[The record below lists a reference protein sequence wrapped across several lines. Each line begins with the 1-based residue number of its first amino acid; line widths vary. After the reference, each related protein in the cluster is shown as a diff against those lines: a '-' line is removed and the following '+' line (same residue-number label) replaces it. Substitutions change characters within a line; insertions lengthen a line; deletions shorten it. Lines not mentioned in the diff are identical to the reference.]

1 MNKTLSNRSM
11 APPWPGMM
19 LPKSLMPYWRLI
31 TEAERSPSTP
41 SRVAKGVTSATA
53 GMPFLGWLSYGGRV
67 GISTQEPMLLD
78 LAVLQVAFGFQLQ
91 INVAQIICIIAA
103 ICMYKGLANKL

>member
-1 MNKTLSNRSM
+1 MKWKHNLILIILLL
-11 APPWPGMM
+11 AGVVVG
-19 LPKSLMPYWRLI
+19 SLL
-31 TEAERSPSTP
+31 A
-41 SRVAKGVTSATA
+41 SATA
-53 GMPFLGWLSYGGRV
+53 GMPFLGWLSYGGRG

>member
-1 MNKTLSNRSM
+1 MKWKHN
-11 APPWPGMM
+11 
-19 LPKSLMPYWRLI
+19 LI
-31 TEAERSPSTP
+31 LIFLLLAGVVVGSPL
-41 SRVAKGVTSATA
+41 ASATA

>member
-1 MNKTLSNRSM
+1 MKWKHNLSLIFLLL
-11 APPWPGMM
+11 AGVVVG
-19 LPKSLMPYWRLI
+19 SLL
-31 TEAERSPSTP
+31 A
-41 SRVAKGVTSATA
+41 SATA

>member
-1 MNKTLSNRSM
+1 MKWKHNLILLILLL
-11 APPWPGMM
+11 AGVVVG
-19 LPKSLMPYWRLI
+19 SLL
-31 TEAERSPSTP
+31 A
-41 SRVAKGVTSATA
+41 SATA

>member
-1 MNKTLSNRSM
+1 MKWKHNLILIFLLL
-11 APPWPGMM
+11 AGVVVG
-19 LPKSLMPYWRLI
+19 SLL
-31 TEAERSPSTP
+31 A
-41 SRVAKGVTSATA
+41 SATA
-53 GMPFLGWLSYGGRV
+53 GMPFLGRLSYGGRV

>member
-1 MNKTLSNRSM
+1 MKWKHNLILIFLLL
-11 APPWPGMM
+11 AGVVVG
-19 LPKSLMPYWRLI
+19 SLL
-31 TEAERSPSTP
+31 A
-41 SRVAKGVTSATA
+41 SATA

-78 LAVLQVAFGFQLQ
+78 LAVLQVAVRFQLQ

>member
-1 MNKTLSNRSM
+1 MKWKHNLILIILLL
-11 APPWPGMM
+11 AGVVVG
-19 LPKSLMPYWRLI
+19 SLL
-31 TEAERSPSTP
+31 A
-41 SRVAKGVTSATA
+41 SATA

-67 GISTQEPMLLD
+67 GISTQEPMLD

>member
-1 MNKTLSNRSM
+1 MKWKHNLILIFLLL
-11 APPWPGMM
+11 AGVVVG
-19 LPKSLMPYWRLI
+19 SLL
-31 TEAERSPSTP
+31 A
-41 SRVAKGVTSATA
+41 SATA
-53 GMPFLGWLSYGGRV
+53 GMPFLGWLSYCGRV

>member
-1 MNKTLSNRSM
+1 M
-11 APPWPGMM
+11 AAWARA
-19 LPKSLMPYWRLI
+19 S
-31 TEAERSPSTP
+31 
-41 SRVAKGVTSATA
+41 TSA
-53 GMPFLGWLSYGGRV
+53 
-67 GISTQEPMLLD
+67 IEPMLLD

>member
-1 MNKTLSNRSM
+1 MKWKHNLILIFLLL
-11 APPWPGMM
+11 AGVVVG
-19 LPKSLMPYWRLI
+19 SLL
-31 TEAERSPSTP
+31 A
-41 SRVAKGVTSATA
+41 SATA

>member
-1 MNKTLSNRSM
+1 MKWKHNLILIFLLL
-11 APPWPGMM
+11 AGVVVG
-19 LPKSLMPYWRLI
+19 SLL
-31 TEAERSPSTP
+31 A
-41 SRVAKGVTSATA
+41 SATA

-103 ICMYKGLANKL
+103 ICI

>member
-1 MNKTLSNRSM
+1 MKWKHNLILIILLL
-11 APPWPGMM
+11 AGVVVG
-19 LPKSLMPYWRLI
+19 SLL
-31 TEAERSPSTP
+31 A
-41 SRVAKGVTSATA
+41 SATA
-53 GMPFLGWLSYGGRV
+53 GMPFLGWLSYGSSV
-67 GISTQEPMLLD
+67 GISTAEPMLLD

>member
-1 MNKTLSNRSM
+1 MKWKHNFILIFLLL
-11 APPWPGMM
+11 AGVVVG
-19 LPKSLMPYWRLI
+19 SLL
-31 TEAERSPSTP
+31 A
-41 SRVAKGVTSATA
+41 SATA

>member
-1 MNKTLSNRSM
+1 MKWKHNLILIILLL
-11 APPWPGMM
+11 AGVVVG
-19 LPKSLMPYWRLI
+19 SLL
-31 TEAERSPSTP
+31 AN
-41 SRVAKGVTSATA
+41 VTA
-53 GMPFLGWLSYGGRV
+53 GVPFLGWLSYGGRV

>member
-1 MNKTLSNRSM
+1 MKWKHNLILIILLL
-11 APPWPGMM
+11 AGVVVG
-19 LPKSLMPYWRLI
+19 SLL
-31 TEAERSPSTP
+31 A
-41 SRVAKGVTSATA
+41 SATA

>member
-1 MNKTLSNRSM
+1 MKWKHNLILIILLL
-11 APPWPGMM
+11 AGVVVG
-19 LPKSLMPYWRLI
+19 SLL
-31 TEAERSPSTP
+31 A
-41 SRVAKGVTSATA
+41 SATA
-53 GMPFLGWLSYGGRV
+53 GMPFLGWLSYGSSV

>member
-1 MNKTLSNRSM
+1 MKWKHNLILIFLLL
-11 APPWPGMM
+11 AGVVVG
-19 LPKSLMPYWRLI
+19 SLL
-31 TEAERSPSTP
+31 A
-41 SRVAKGVTSATA
+41 SATA

-91 INVAQIICIIAA
+91 INVAQIIGIIAA

>member
-1 MNKTLSNRSM
+1 MKWKHNLILIILLL
-11 APPWPGMM
+11 AGVVVG
-19 LPKSLMPYWRLI
+19 SLL
-31 TEAERSPSTP
+31 A
-41 SRVAKGVTSATA
+41 SATA
-53 GMPFLGWLSYGGRV
+53 GMLMVTAFLIYPQGTSYGGRV

>member
-1 MNKTLSNRSM
+1 MKWKHNLILILLLL
-11 APPWPGMM
+11 AGVVVG
-19 LPKSLMPYWRLI
+19 SLL
-31 TEAERSPSTP
+31 A
-41 SRVAKGVTSATA
+41 SATA

>member
-1 MNKTLSNRSM
+1 MKWKHNLILIFLLL
-11 APPWPGMM
+11 AGVVVG
-19 LPKSLMPYWRLI
+19 SLL
-31 TEAERSPSTP
+31 A
-41 SRVAKGVTSATA
+41 SATA

-78 LAVLQVAFGFQLQ
+78 LAVLQVASGFQLQ

>member
-1 MNKTLSNRSM
+1 MKWKHNLILIFLLL
-11 APPWPGMM
+11 AGVVVG
-19 LPKSLMPYWRLI
+19 SLL
-31 TEAERSPSTP
+31 A
-41 SRVAKGVTSATA
+41 SATA
-53 GMPFLGWLSYGGRV
+53 GMPFLGGLSYGGRV

>member
-1 MNKTLSNRSM
+1 MKWKHNLILIFLLL
-11 APPWPGMM
+11 AGVAVG
-19 LPKSLMPYWRLI
+19 SLL
-31 TEAERSPSTP
+31 A
-41 SRVAKGVTSATA
+41 SATA